1 MVSGLGV
8 DTHCLT
14 KKHKIMFSEKK
25 RLQLLEHISKLETEL
40 IELTT
45 VVINKDEQPSNEE
58 LVAIRISLLFK
69 SDNLLSALSGC
80 LIEEI

>member
-1 MVSGLGV
+1 
-8 DTHCLT
+8 
-14 KKHKIMFSEKK
+14 MFSEKK

-45 VVINKDEQPSNEE
+45 VVINKDKQPSNEE
-58 LVAIRISLLFK
+58 LAAIRISLLFK